1 MLLPPPTFRWRVV
14 TLAMAASLQWSYPG
28 ASEGWRS
35 ACFAIEDK
43 GDGARTGRLCPLK
56 PGVAV
61 GVGVIQHH
69 AWIVFESLCVS
80 SPQFSFSFH
89 YENIMFL

>member
-14 TLAMAASLQWSYPG
+14 TLAMAASLQWSCPG

-43 GDGARTGRLCPLK
+43 GDGARTGA
-56 PGVAV
+56 AV

-89 YENIMFL
+89 YENIMCL